1 MTNKRKPMSDAT
13 KQKIS
18 DAMKARHAKSRAPA
32 LSDGLINLVANLGTS
47 KDKRAQ
53 TQFASRI
60 LHKEE
65 LEIMYD
71 SDWLAGKIIDIP
83 IDDMTRNWRR
93 MKSNEAPQEEIE
105 KVEKLERSLQVKAK
119 INEALKWARLYGGSL
134 ILLGIDGAGPV
145 STPLDPTRVGPNALK
160 YLHVLDRHDVQ
171 IGAINTT
178 EPYKSNFRQPE
189 YYTING
195 APGTPIH
202 YSRVLRF
209 DGVKLPWRKRQAN
222 YYWGASV
229 LQRLYESILNA
240 QSAAD
245 SAASMVYE
253 SSIDIVKM
261 QNLFQYLSTPDGNA
275 LLLSRFALANQSKS
289 FNNMLLLD
297 KDQEE
302 HSRVF
307 NNFSG
312 LADLIIKYLN
322 VVAAAADIPAT
333 RLLGQSAPGMNSTGE
348 SDIENYYNM
357 LASKQESEVGPQL
370 RQFDQVFVR
379 SALGYF
385 PEDFTFDFNALWLL
399 SDSAKADIEIKNAQ
413 RDEYYLRNA
422 VVVPS
427 IVAHELREN
436 GVYNSITEQY
446 ISDLEALEINPME
459 EGQILTEEE
468 DAQNGPVNE
477 ADGPETPTA
486 EAESQ

>member
-1 MTNKRKPMSDAT
+1 MTKKRKPMSDAT
-13 KQKIS
+13 KAKIS
-18 DAMKARHAKSRAPA
+18 ATLKARNARPA
-32 LSDGLINLVANLGTS
+32 LPLQDGLINLVANLGTS

-53 TQFASRI
+53 TQFASRV
-60 LHKEE
+60 LYKDE

-93 MKSNEAPQEEIE
+93 IKSNEAPQEDIEI
-105 KVEKLERSLQVKAK
+105 VETFERDLQIKTK

-145 STPLDPTRVGPNALK
+145 NTPLDPTRISKDNLK

-171 IGAINTT
+171 IDAINTT
-178 EPYKSNFRQPE
+178 EPYKANFRQPE
-189 YYTING
+189 YYMVNG
-195 APGTPIH
+195 APNTKIH
-202 YSRVLRF
+202 WTRVLRF
-209 DGVKLPWRKRQAN
+209 DGIKLPWRKRQGN
-222 YYWGASV
+222 NYWGASV

-253 SSIDIVKM
+253 SSVDIVKM
-261 QNLFQYLSTPDGNA
+261 QNLFQYLSTPNGNA
-275 LLLSRFALANQSKS
+275 LLLERFALANQSKS

-333 RLLGQSAPGMNSTGE
+333 RLLGQSAPGLNSTGE
-348 SDIENYYNM
+348 SDTENYYNM
-357 LASKQESEVGPQL
+357 LASKQEAEIGPQL
-370 RQFDQVFVR
+370 RQLDQILVR
-379 SALGYF
+379 SALGYY
-385 PEDFTFDFNALWLL
+385 PEDFAFEFNPLWLL
-399 SDSAKADIEIKNAQ
+399 SNSAKADIEIKNAQ
-413 RDEYYLRNA
+413 RDEYYLRNS
-422 VVVPS
+422 VVTPS
-427 IVAHELREN
+427 IVAYELREN
-436 GVYNSITEQY
+436 GVYNSLTEQF
-446 ISDLEALEINPME
+446 IGDLEAIEITPME
-459 EGQILTEEE
+459 EGQINRE
-468 DAQNGPVNE
+468 DEKEIALEQAKQPTIEQPVENMQ
-477 ADGPETPTA
+477 PA
-486 EAESQ
+486 E